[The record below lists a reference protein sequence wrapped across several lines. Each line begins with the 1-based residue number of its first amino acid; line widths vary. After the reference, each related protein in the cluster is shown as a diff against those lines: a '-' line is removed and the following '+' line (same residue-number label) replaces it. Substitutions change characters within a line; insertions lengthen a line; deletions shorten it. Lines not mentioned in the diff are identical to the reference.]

1 MSTSP
6 TKCWICGADATTR
19 EHRTKRSDLRDV
31 FGTPTQANPLY
42 FHNAKTKN
50 RPIGSLNAKVLKSPS
65 LICASCNGTRTQP
78 HDRAWER
85 MSNFLRTR
93 IQTNALGA
101 VVRAN
106 RIFKYD
112 TAREMRNVH
121 LYFVKLFG
129 CLILEEPIPIDV
141 ATFSNAILN
150 ERGCPFVYLKFGRGP
165 TLNGNAMA
173 GMSDIET
180 AMRASDGSC
189 AFATWFYCVDRLAVN
204 VMFAAD
210 GEKRDGLID
219 AWHPRY
225 GSKKLLIAD
234 FR

>member
-6 TKCWICGADATTR
+6 TKCWICGESATTR

-31 FGTPTQANPLY
+31 FGLPTQTEPLY
-42 FHNAKTKN
+42 FHNAKMKN

-65 LICASCNGTRTQP
+65 LICANCNNAHTQP
-78 HDRAWER
+78 HDRAWEQ
-85 MSNFLRTR
+85 MSRFLRTR
-93 IQTNALGA
+93 IQANALGA

-121 LYFVKLFG
+121 LYFVKIFG
-129 CLILEEPIPIDV
+129 CHILEAAIPIDV

-150 ERGCPFVYLKFGRGP
+150 EKACPYVYLKFGRDP
-165 TLNGNAMA
+165 LLNDNAMT
-173 GMSDIET
+173 GMSDIESDL
-180 AMRASDGSC
+180 RASDGSC
-189 AFATWFYCVDRLAVN
+189 AFATWFYFLDGLAVN

-210 GEKRDGLID
+210 GEKREGLID
-219 AWHPRY
+219 AWHPRF
-225 GSKKLLIAD
+225 GTNKLVVAD

>member
-1 MSTSP
+1 MSTIP
-6 TKCWICGADATTR
+6 TKCWICGDNAMTR

-31 FGTPTQANPLY
+31 FGTPTQAEPLY
-42 FHNAKTKN
+42 LHNAKTRN
-50 RPIGSLNAKVLKSPS
+50 RPIRSLNAKVLKSPS
-65 LICASCNGTRTQP
+65 LICASCNNTRTQP

-85 MSNFLRTR
+85 MSKSLRTR
-93 IQTNALGA
+93 IQANALGA

-106 RIFKYD
+106 RIFQRD

-129 CLILEEPIPIDV
+129 CHVLEGAIPIDV

-150 ERGCPFVYLKFGRGP
+150 EKACPYVYLKFGRDRS
-165 TLNGNAMA
+165 LNDNAMA
-173 GMSDIET
+173 GMSDIE
-180 AMRASDGSC
+180 AEMRNSDGSC
-189 AFATWFYCVDRLAVN
+189 AFATWLYCLEGLAVN

-210 GEKRDGLID
+210 GEKREGLID
-219 AWHPRY
+219 AWHPRF
-225 GSKKLLIAD
+225 GTNKLVVAD